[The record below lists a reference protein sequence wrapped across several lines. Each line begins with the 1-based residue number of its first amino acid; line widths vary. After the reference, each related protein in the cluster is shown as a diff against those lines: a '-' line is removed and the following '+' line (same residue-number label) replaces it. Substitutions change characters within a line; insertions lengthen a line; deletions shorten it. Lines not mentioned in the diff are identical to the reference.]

1 MGQPNLKAALKPTF
15 IYLDGFPYKGKKHNP
30 PFFYT
35 IKTLNLIRF
44 YQELNMIIKPTSPI
58 EALVA
63 FAVTFALGALTI
75 CAANHYGKLMYRKG
89 QAVSARINI
98 S

>member
-1 MGQPNLKAALKPTF
+1 
-15 IYLDGFPYKGKKHNP
+15 
-30 PFFYT
+30 
-35 IKTLNLIRF
+35 
-44 YQELNMIIKPTSPI
+44 MIIKPTSPI